1 MTLLIICMSYRFD
14 EKFAI
19 SDVAVCPVV
28 SIVLELPVLQRCK
41 RYYVKRLFSDE

>member
-1 MTLLIICMSYRFD
+1 MLILIICMSYRLD

-28 SIVLELPVLQRCK
+28 SVVLELPVLQMCE
-41 RYYVKRLFSDE
+41 RYYIKRLVSDK